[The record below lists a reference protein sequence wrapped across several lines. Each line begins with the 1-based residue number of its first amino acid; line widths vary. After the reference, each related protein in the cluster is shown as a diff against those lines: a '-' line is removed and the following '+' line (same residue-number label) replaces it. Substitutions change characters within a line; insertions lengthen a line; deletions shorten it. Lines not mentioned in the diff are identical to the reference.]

1 MESLKLISNKM
12 YGKYKIIKKDIDNY
26 FFIDYLSLLIGQA
39 NMTTPYATSI
49 YKGQAKLNNNIFFNY
64 HKEAI
69 EDTKNYLDKLS
80 PEDKNYESI
89 KEKYNW
95 IKNYHNSHLS
105 STHKIQLEKAIN
117 KKRLNQ
123 KIEPLKLPMWQ

>member
-1 MESLKLISNKM
+1 M
-12 YGKYKIIKKDIDNY
+12 YYRNH
-26 FFIDYLSLLIGQA
+26 LLIF
-39 NMTTPYATSI
+39 YLF
-49 YKGQAKLNNNIFFNY
+49 KGKQNNIFFNY